1 MDTKVT
7 KKALGSSQ
15 LTIESLET
23 EIGDGIVWIM
33 GVTTDAFGAAVEEE
47 ILVLRHIDSR
57 ASDMYL
63 LSPETFY
70 RKSLVIPNL
79 KNANAP
85 RGIVKITGPMLLT
98 SIKNATA
105 AKMNSSDN
113 MHEPEVDIFELAA
126 KKLNSA
132 ALKIVLRHYY
142 HGDANK
148 CRQITKMLRG
158 ESSETP
164 DTLMHLIVSYWKEK
178 HDAPP
183 DFAAIINGH
192 DDIHRKEPKYA

>member
-1 MDTKVT
+1 MGKIVIYVGLHGVVKQLALRLDTKVT

-63 LSPETFY
+63 LSPEKFY
-70 RKSLVIPNL
+70 RKSLVIPNQM
-79 KNANAP
+79 NANAP
-85 RGIVKITGPMLLT
+85 RGIVKVTGPMLLT

-113 MHEPEVDIFELAA
+113 MPEPEVDIFEE
-126 KKLNSA
+126 NIFGS
-132 ALKIVLRHYY
+132 
-142 HGDANK
+142 
-148 CRQITKMLRG
+148 
-158 ESSETP
+158 
-164 DTLMHLIVSYWKEK
+164 
-178 HDAPP
+178 
-183 DFAAIINGH
+183 
-192 DDIHRKEPKYA
+192 